1 MAPIYDYV
9 NTFDSKE
16 GLFDAIIGEFDGDPD
31 SFDDTNVEL
40 WVSTTND
47 DPTATPTWTDY
58 RQFFVGD
65 YTARGFRFRAILTSN
80 DETASPILKVL
91 RINVDMPDR
100 VIGGNDIVS
109 GTNAGGYSVVFS
121 PSFKV
126 APSIG
131 IMAQNLAQGD
141 YYEIPTKSASGF
153 TIRFK
158 NASGTVVSRTMDYVA
173 KGYGELVT

>member
-1 MAPIYDYV
+1 MRMSLRVGSIVPLSN
-9 NTFDSKE
+9 NTNPNS
-16 GLFDAIIGEFDGDPD
+16 P
-31 SFDDTNVEL
+31 N
-40 WVSTTND
+40 
-47 DPTATPTWTDY
+47 ATPTWTDY

-173 KGYGELVT
+173 KGYGELVI